1 MYILDKKTTREQ
13 KLSKTRS
20 FTACVEECFNG
31 FHIIRQ
37 LNQCE
42 QQKKKKDFKPIDIVY
57 KPISNLEQKINCYF
71 STSMRNAYRV
81 NSE

>member
-13 KLSKTRS
+13 KLSKTLS
-20 FTACVEECFNG
+20 FPACAEECFNG

-37 LNQCE
+37 LNKCE
-42 QQKKKKDFKPIDIVY
+42 QKKKDFKPIDIVY